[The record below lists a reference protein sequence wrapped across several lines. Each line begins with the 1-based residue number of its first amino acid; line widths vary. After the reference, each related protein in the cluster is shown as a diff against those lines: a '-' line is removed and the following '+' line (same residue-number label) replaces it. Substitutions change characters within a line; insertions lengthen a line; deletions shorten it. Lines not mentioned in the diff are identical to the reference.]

1 MQYNRLPRITNK
13 YPQTGNYITTGV
25 GKSSLFGLYDDV
37 NKIDFDLPNLDD
49 INIVPDT
56 SIRTL
61 VAIYEDRND
70 TTPQY
75 YTSEIYHRDLSAS
88 IIEAN
93 PYFLQASFNP
103 SHIVNI
109 YLKEIV
115 NSTNSYKEAEL
126 KRGLVFLRNNF
137 ILYGNAG
144 ISSPTSRVIDSL
156 IENSNNTLN
165 ESDLSNQ
172 LTFVDSEISKLENE
186 ITNVESKIK
195 RTGFFGARAKIDIE
209 NGDTISSKIAF
220 NRNKQID
227 DIKNQLGSKL
237 LELKDRKKNIESKIS
252 TTGVTKIVTKELKN
266 ENIKIDKNTFLDRIK
281 NKSVVAPNPKDIIE
295 VNGVFVDCILLVKY
309 IDWVLSD
316 SNIDEIEDGGVIAPE
331 LLLEFEEAPKETP
344 VDKLDGNNNTIGA
357 DTPPTN
363 TNTGT
368 GNYFEYQIIRLSIPA
383 TLDSSKMT
391 FRTSTGEIQTIQTAE
406 YGFVGTYCIEE
417 NSFGANYNLYQRT
430 QLAPCNIPSNPSG
443 GGGYRGGGSY
453 DYYDNQNKNI
463 DFIDRQRDFE
473 NIR

>member
-1 MQYNRLPRITNK
+1 MQYNRLPRIINK

-25 GKSSLFGLYDDV
+25 GKSSLFGLYDNV
-37 NKIDFDLPNLDD
+37 NKIDFDLPALDN
-49 INIVPDT
+49 ITIVPDT

-61 VAIYEDRND
+61 VAVYEDRND

-75 YTSEIYHRDLSAS
+75 YTSEIYHRDLSAAK
-88 IIEAN
+88 IEAN

-115 NSTNSYKEAEL
+115 NSSDSYKEAEL
-126 KRGLVFLRNNF
+126 KRGLLFSRNNF
-137 ILYGNAG
+137 ILYSNAG
-144 ISSPTSRVIDSL
+144 ISSPTSRAIDSL
-156 IENSNNTLN
+156 TGNSNNSLN

-172 LTFVDSEISKLENE
+172 LTFVSSEISKLENE

-195 RTGFFGARAKIDIE
+195 RTGFFGARAKIDVD
-209 NGDTISSKIAF
+209 GDTISSKIPF

-237 LELKDRKKNIESKIS
+237 LQLKDRKKDIESKIS
-252 TTGVTKIVTKELKN
+252 TTGVTKIVTKELKQ
-266 ENIKIDKNTFLDRIK
+266 ENIKIDKLGFLAKIK
-281 NKSVVAPNPKDIIE
+281 NKSVDVPNPKDIIE

-331 LLLEFEEAPKETP
+331 LLLEFEEAPKETI
-344 VDKLDGNNNTIGA
+344 VDTLDDNKNTKGT
-357 DTPPTN
+357 DTPPSTN

-368 GNYFEYQIIRLSIPA
+368 GNYFEYQIVRLSIPA
-383 TLDSSKMT
+383 AFDSSRMT

-430 QLAPCNIPSNPSG
+430 QLAPCNIPANTSG
-443 GGGYRGGGSY
+443 GGGFRGGGNY
-453 DYYDNQNKNI
+453 DYYDNQNRSI
-463 DFIDRQRDFE
+463 DYIDRQRDFE